1 MGDWDELLI
10 SGPPPVQRHRRY
22 LEEDDAPAAMPFGK
36 TEPLFTP
43 KESPPAPFNPDFDGD
58 GHSDINHDPIRK
70 EDKPKETEVPDDDSG
85 SDNNGGN
92 SFNNLPNATEADLP
106 PPNQAPATT
115 IERTEELPTETST
128 VFLELDRYSRTTR
141 LRYERTTASSGPRK
155 TTTALPA
162 EAREST
168 TSHPWTWITT
178 ATDSPESTTLCTTIA
193 HFSTDKGSPFK
204 TTCYYETTIPLAI
217 EQDIVNDSRGIENL
231 FKDTGKLVA
240 LILLTM
246 VLSVLMMMGC
256 IWGYKWRAKK
266 RKRVQGGESTGGDV
280 EGGAEMKRKF
290 WGVLGGR
297 KEQGTIDQT
306 RAVSVSNTPAAGQA
320 EALVLPDMVQQ
331 NQRLSIILPP
341 GSGHRHRNSNNTI
354 LDRTLSTA
362 SSLTVPPYPASSAA
376 SGTTRSNSTRTAR
389 SIASNITDDTVVR
402 TKREY
407 RDAVGRLAEENM
419 HSDHVTVA
427 DGFHLAP
434 PNPFEEADPP
444 VAGAGGMGG
453 SGVGVGGLGDVDG
466 EGNRRVV
473 DRPPPPII
481 RVGDAMNP
489 FEDPDVD
496 LDMGVADGFSP
507 NGVGGMMGGGIGM
520 SHSSPLPARLENPF
534 EDGLGGYPDL
544 DVGMGNGFSG
554 YVPGQMEGRGGGT
567 AERRVSMRGGDEGWR
582 VSADGVSLN
591 ASTSGESLSSNE
603 TLRGDLEDWSGGGGD
618 GSEGHV
624 GHGSGGRI

>member
-10 SGPPPVQRHRRY
+10 SGPPAVQRHRRH

-58 GHSDINHDPIRK
+58 GHSDISHNPIRK
-70 EDKPKETEVPDDDSG
+70 EDKPKETEVPDNDSG
-85 SDNNGGN
+85 NDGNGGN

-115 IERTEELPTETST
+115 IERTAELPTETST
-128 VFLELDRYSRTTR
+128 VFLDKYSRTTR
-141 LRYERTTASSGPRK
+141 LRYSRTTASSGPRE
-155 TTTALPA
+155 TTTTHPA

-168 TSHPWTWITT
+168 TSRPWTWITT
-178 ATDSPESTTLCTTIA
+178 ETDSPKSTTLCTTIP

-217 EQDIVNDSRGIENL
+217 EQDIVDGARGIENL

-240 LILLTM
+240 VILFTM
-246 VLSVLMMMGC
+246 VLSVLMTVSC
-256 IWGYKWRAKK
+256 IWAYKWRAKK
-266 RKRVQGGESTGGDV
+266 RKRVQGGESIGGDV

-306 RAVSVSNTPAAGQA
+306 SAVSVTSAPAAGRT
-320 EALVLPDMVQQ
+320 EALVPPEMAQHH
-331 NQRLSIILPP
+331 RLSIILPP
-341 GSGHRHRNSNNTI
+341 GSGHRHHNSNNTI

-389 SIASNITDDTVVR
+389 SVASNITDDTVVR

-419 HSDHVTVA
+419 HSDHVAVA

-434 PNPFEEADPP
+434 PNPFEEVGPP

-473 DRPPPPII
+473 VRAPPPII
-481 RVGDAMNP
+481 RVGDVMNP

-507 NGVGGMMGGGIGM
+507 NGAGDMMRGGIGM
-520 SHSSPLPARLENPF
+520 RHSSPLPPRLENPF
-534 EDGLGGYPDL
+534 EDGLGGYPEV

-554 YVPGQMEGRGGGT
+554 YVPGQMEGRVGGT
-567 AERRVSMRGGDEGWR
+567 AERRVSMRGGDARRR
-582 VSADGVSLN
+582 VSGDGVSLN
-591 ASTSGESLSSNE
+591 SSTSGESLSSNE
-603 TLRGDLEDWSGGGGD
+603 TLRGDLEDWSGGGSG
-618 GSEGHV
+618 GSGPGGHV
-624 GHGSGGRI
+624 SHGSSGRL